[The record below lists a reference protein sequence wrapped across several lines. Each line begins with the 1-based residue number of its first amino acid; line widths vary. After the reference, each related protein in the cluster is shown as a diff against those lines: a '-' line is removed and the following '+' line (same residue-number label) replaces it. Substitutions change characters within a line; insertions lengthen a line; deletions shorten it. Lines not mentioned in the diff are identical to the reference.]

1 MSKKTRFQTD
11 KGAYGKLL
19 YLALVVVFLY
29 LPIATLMVLSFNSGK
44 SMASWQEFSL
54 KWYRE
59 MFASEEIMEAL
70 GNTLT
75 IALWASIIATL
86 VGVLACISMNAM
98 SERKR
103 AIFMGLNNIPLL
115 NADIVTG
122 ISIMMSFILFGIS
135 LNYKTVLFAH
145 ITFCIPYVILSVMP
159 KFKQLE
165 NHTFEAAL
173 DLGATPIYAFFK
185 VVLPDLMPGIVSG
198 FLLSFTMSVDDFVIT
213 HFTRGAGI
221 NTLSTLIYSQL
232 KIGVRPTLFALSTVL
247 FITVLLT
254 LIAMNVLSSAKKI
267 ETIARQGS
275 MKETEYSYKGGMS
288 QKRIAV
294 IALMLVLAMAVAIKF
309 TPSTPGEKGDKGIV
323 YVYNFGDYIDPEL
336 TERFFEETGYSVV
349 CDYFDTN
356 EEMYPVIKNST
367 AKYDVIC
374 ASDYMID
381 KLIQEEL
388 LEKITF
394 SKIPNIA
401 NLSPEIRSFIDEFDP
416 GMFYSAPHTWG
427 TYGIIYNTK
436 FIDHEEMKD
445 VSWSIL
451 WDKKYASKVV
461 MPNSLREADMVAAKL
476 LGYSMNT
483 VNEAELKEITDKLI
497 EQKPLVYSY
506 ANDNARDL
514 MIGENAYMAVITS
527 GDVLYAQEDNEDLAF
542 VIPTEGTEV
551 WTDNWAVPKG
561 GENYE
566 GAMAWINFMYSEEAA
581 EANFEYLT
589 YAIPNTSLED
599 YIYEDYIEGPTKL
612 TDIEIIYP
620 TEEILA
626 SCETLKNL
634 GAEADEMYSKY
645 WKMFKSQ

>member
-1 MSKKTRFQTD
+1 MKNGTRPTKKMS
-11 KGAYGKLL
+11 YGKLL
-19 YLALVVVFLY
+19 YLGLVVIFLY

-44 SMASWQEFSL
+44 SVASWQEFSL
-54 KWYRE
+54 RWYRE
-59 MFASEEIMEAL
+59 MFASKEIMEAL

-86 VGVLACISMNAM
+86 VGVLACIAMNAM

-103 AIFMGLNNIPLL
+103 AVFMGLNNIPLL

-122 ISIMMSFILFGIS
+122 ISIMMSFLLFGIS
-135 LNYKTVLFAH
+135 LNYNTVLFAH

-173 DLGATPIYAFFK
+173 DLGASRIYAFFK
-185 VVLPDLMPGIVSG
+185 IVLPDLMPGIVSG

-232 KIGVRPTLFALSTVL
+232 KIGVRPALFALSTVL
-247 FITVLLT
+247 FAAVLLI
-254 LIAMNVLSSAKKI
+254 LIVMNFLSSAKKI
-267 ETIARQGS
+267 ETAARSGS
-275 MKETEYSYKGGMS
+275 MKETEYVYQGGMS
-288 QKRIAV
+288 QRRIAF
-294 IALMLVLAMAVAIKF
+294 IAVLLIVSMVVALKF
-309 TPSTPGEKGDKGIV
+309 TPSTPGEKGEKGTV

-336 TERFFEETGYSVV
+336 TELFLEETGYSVV

-367 AKYDVIC
+367 AQYDVIC

-381 KLIQEEL
+381 RMIKEDLLMEL
-388 LEKITF
+388 TF
-394 SKIPNIA
+394 SMIPNID
-401 NLSPEIRSFIDEFDP
+401 NLSDEVIHFIEEFDP
-416 GMFYSAPHTWG
+416 GMFYSVPHTWG
-427 TYGIIYNTK
+427 TYGIIYNTG
-436 FIDHEEMKD
+436 FIDPDEMED

-451 WDKKYASKVV
+451 WDKKYASKIV
-461 MPNSLREADMVAAKL
+461 MPNSLREANMVAAKL

-483 VNEAELKEITDKLI
+483 VDEAELSAITDKLI

-514 MIGENAYMAVITS
+514 MIGGNAYMAVITS
-527 GDVLYAQEDNEDLAF
+527 GDVLYAQEDNEELAF
-542 VIPTEGTEV
+542 VIPVEGTEV
-551 WTDNWAVPKG
+551 WTDNWAVPKDCQ
-561 GENYE
+561 NYE
-566 GAMAWINFMYSEEAA
+566 GAMAWINFMYSHDAA
-581 EANFEYLT
+581 AANFEYLT
-589 YAIPNTSLED
+589 YAIPNKALED
-599 YIYEDYIEGPTKL
+599 YVYEDYIEGPTKISE
-612 TDIEIIYP
+612 IEIIYP

-626 SCETLKNL
+626 NCETLKNL
-634 GAEADEMYSKY
+634 GAEVDDMYSRY
-645 WKMFKSQ
+645 WKKFKSQ